1 MTRNPILDE
10 LRRTRE
16 ELLANA
22 GGTMA
27 GLVAQLQRDEQQSG
41 RQVLKPVDLPR
52 NRKKE
57 CAAAGDDAVPDMTS
71 CSATRLPRSCN
82 EIPSP

>member
-1 MTRNPILDE
+1 MTQNPILDE

-27 GLVAQLQRDEQQSG
+27 GLVAQLQQDEQQSG
-41 RQVLKPVDLPR
+41 RTVLDPVDLPR
-52 NRKKE
+52 NRRTKNGTATSDNKASDVATTP
-57 CAAAGDDAVPDMTS
+57 AAT
-71 CSATRLPRSCN
+71 
-82 EIPSP
+82 